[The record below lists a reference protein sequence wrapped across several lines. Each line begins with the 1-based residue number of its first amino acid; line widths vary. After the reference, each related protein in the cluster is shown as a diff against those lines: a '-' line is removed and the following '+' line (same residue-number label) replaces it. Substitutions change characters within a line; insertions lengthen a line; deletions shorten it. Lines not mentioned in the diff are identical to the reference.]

1 MTRFDLEMA
10 LREQIESPYLPLS
23 MMGNILQ
30 TGNICRGGR
39 LSGWRKDFFHV
50 WINVYRGD
58 TAEPAYDLG
67 EPKIIL
73 YNLQYRKY
81 MIHGIEDYM
90 YNLDLEESLSSG

>member
-1 MTRFDLEMA
+1 MYG
-10 LREQIESPYLPLS
+10 S
-23 MMGNILQ
+23 
-30 TGNICRGGR
+30 
-39 LSGWRKDFFHV
+39 
-50 WINVYRGD
+50 NVYRGD

-90 YNLDLEESLSSG
+90 YNLDPDESLSPG